1 MFSVMALST
10 FFFHFYIGMA
20 NIGDFSKESLLNQA
34 QNVWSM
40 LDEMAESSPEK
51 YKEFIDKQMK
61 EAKEYMKPP
70 EPNMCVQSSLQVHEH
85 QKFSYMKILIYE
97 SVVKF
102 NRDLTKMPLNVKVI
116 FEHKLFVLSF
126 QKLPSFSIN
135 CHTHFPF

>member
-1 MFSVMALST
+1 MYDYVFSYGSKYI
-10 FFFHFYIGMA
+10 FFHFCIGMA

-70 EPNMCVQSSLQVHEH
+70 EPNMCVQSSLQVLCT
-85 QKFSYMKILIYE
+85 SL
-97 SVVKF
+97 
-102 NRDLTKMPLNVKVI
+102 
-116 FEHKLFVLSF
+116 
-126 QKLPSFSIN
+126 
-135 CHTHFPF
+135 